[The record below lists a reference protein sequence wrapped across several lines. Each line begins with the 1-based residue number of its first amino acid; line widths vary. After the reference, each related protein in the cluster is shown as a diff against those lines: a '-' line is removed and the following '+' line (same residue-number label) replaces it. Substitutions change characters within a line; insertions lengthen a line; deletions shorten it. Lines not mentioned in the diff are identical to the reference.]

1 MIYKEIKNIFNDTKY
16 GLVDMTIES
25 EFQVEYL
32 TMNLFHKPTG
42 STIKIK
48 MNTLEITDIEQI
60 KEIIKEMLNMS

>member
-25 EFQVEYL
+25 EFQIEYL
-32 TMNLFHKPTG
+32 TMNLFHKSTG

-48 MNTLEITDIEQI
+48 MNTLDITDIEQI

>member
-1 MIYKEIKNIFNDTKY
+1 MIYKDIKNIFNDTKY

-42 STIKIK
+42 STIEIK
-48 MNTLEITDIEQI
+48 MNTLDITDVEKI
-60 KEIIKEMLNMS
+60 KEKIKTILNI

>member
-1 MIYKEIKNIFNDTKY
+1 MIYKEIKNIFNDTLY

-25 EFQVEYL
+25 EFQAEYL

-42 STIKIK
+42 STIEIK

-60 KEIIKEMLNMS
+60 KQKIKEILNMS